1 MTAGA
6 SMAERGRTQIVRG
19 SLSAC
24 PTGVIDASRS
34 PNSRLSQ
41 KKEFL
46 GYVSPQNR
54 SYHIE
59 TKRFI
64 EIHCSSKP
72 KPMKISGLV
81 ENRRICSSCGDCD
94 LGRLGGRWTVRRV
107 LRIRRRN
114 YRWRC
119 FSGGCGVGEGRTR
132 MSVL

>member
-1 MTAGA
+1 MFRLCEPPKSPSCAK
-6 SMAERGRTQIVRG
+6 Q
-19 SLSAC
+19 
-24 PTGVIDASRS
+24 GVYWLLLRS
-34 PNSRLSQ
+34 PSTDHFR
-41 KKEFL
+41 
-46 GYVSPQNR
+46 NR

-72 KPMKISGLV
+72 NPMKISGLV

-119 FSGGCGVGEGRTR
+119 LNGGCGVGEGRTNER
-132 MSVL
+132 SLISNVASCAAHELTSP